1 MKKLFNWLWHK
12 AINFF
17 KWVWRECRN
26 WQTVL
31 LLVFVCIVVG
41 APVWISGLLG
51 LLFNWA
57 WAWVVFW
64 GLLAFWWLPGMPYF
78 AVCVS
83 ITLVI
88 KRIFG
93 KRQQKQLRMQNEAEK
108 AAAEESVAGEQND
121 FYTGNDSI
129 ADCDDLIKDEN
140 TENNE

>member
-1 MKKLFNWLWHK
+1 MKKFFNWLWRK

-31 LLVFVCIVVG
+31 LLAFVCIIVG
-41 APVWISGLLG
+41 SPVWISGLLG
-51 LLFNWA
+51 LLFNWVWA
-57 WAWVVFW
+57 WAVFW

-88 KRIFG
+88 KRLFG
-93 KRQQKQLRMQNEAEK
+93 KYKQKQARMEK
-108 AAAEESVAGEQND
+108 AAAEASKAQNESVCND
-121 FYTGNDSI
+121 ESKEVNEEEN
-129 ADCDDLIKDEN
+129 KDN
-140 TENNE
+140 